1 MKEIMK
7 LMFKKM
13 FKNMVDLD
21 LRGTKITRH
30 PNISAVCD
38 TVDLRGKKIS
48 QLPDSLCQRAESIPS
63 CK

>member
-21 LRGTKITRH
+21 LRGTKITRL